1 MSAPAPAPI
10 AGPGARLDRL
20 DTTAVL
26 LLVGC
31 CTLWGLGQV
40 AAKVG
45 LQGIPPLLQAG
56 LRALGASALVL
67 AWAAWRGAPMWQ
79 RDGTLGA
86 GLLAGVLFAGEFACI
101 FLGLQY
107 TGASRLTVFIYT
119 APFVVAL
126 GMPLITRGERLAP
139 TQWLGLTVAFGGVA
153 AAFSEGFGSA
163 AGPLQWLG
171 DTLALGAALLWG
183 ATTLVIRATALGS
196 APAEKTLLYQLAV
209 CGVTLTAAGLA
220 LGERVVWP
228 IGTLPLASL
237 AFQTVVI
244 AFATFLLWFWMV
256 GRYPATRLASFTLL
270 TPVAGLAFG
279 VLLLDEPL
287 TGRLLVGVAAVAA
300 GLWLINRR

>member
-1 MSAPAPAPI
+1 MNAPAPV
-10 AGPGARLDRL
+10 AGPSARLDRL
-20 DTTAVL
+20 DTTAVV

-31 CTLWGLGQV
+31 CVLWGLGQV

-67 AWAAWRGAPMWQ
+67 AWAAWRGVPMWQ

-101 FLGLQY
+101 FLGLLY

-139 TQWLGLTVAFGGVA
+139 TQWLGLAVAFGGVA
-153 AAFSEGFGSA
+153 VAFSEGFGSA

-183 ATTLVIRATALGS
+183 ATTLVIRATTLGS

-209 CGVTLTAAGLA
+209 CGVMLTAAGLA

-228 IGTLPLASL
+228 IGALPLASL

-287 TGRLLVGVAAVAA
+287 TVRLLVGVAAVAA